1 LPSIRVVVTIVANLL
16 LAGPCRMR
24 HTDAPFTFVI
34 RDFAIAESTCKN
46 SENQEHPPPSDERL

>member
-1 LPSIRVVVTIVANLL
+1 
-16 LAGPCRMR
+16 MR